1 MILQTMILGLQSVAL
16 VVLAIIVLSYFIKNQ
31 GYMRDVFVPI
41 ICLMSLLINVTLVFF
56 RYDILL
62 TVLTTSSVLLFIFLL
77 SNIKT
82 TRLYWFSNILKSGM
96 LAYFAWVVP
105 INDIFHYQIFLTTLY
120 GLGLIFIFLNKN
132 SVVTTALYIAQSAC
146 ALFATSS
153 LQYAVLRDDYKV
165 ITWAVAAI
173 ITYNLV
179 IIAQTSIRVVILHNI
194 DKCK

>member
-1 MILQTMILGLQSVAL
+1 
-16 VVLAIIVLSYFIKNQ
+16 
-31 GYMRDVFVPI
+31 MRDVFVPI

-56 RYDILL
+56 RYDELL

-82 TRLYWFSNILKSGM
+82 TKLYWFSNILKSGT

-105 INDIFHYQIFLTTLY
+105 INDIFHYQIFLTTLF

-132 SVVTTALYIAQSAC
+132 SVVTTTLYIAQSAC

-153 LQYAVLRDDYKV
+153 LQYTVLRDDYKT
-165 ITWAVAAI
+165 ITWTVIALIV
-173 ITYNLV
+173 YNLI

-194 DKCK
+194 DTRINTRK